1 MRETVMHAV
10 VSSAPSAQP
19 PAPRRAIAPT
29 PFFVGGCQK
38 SGTTWVQRLLDAHPE
53 VCCRGETHVADLL
66 MPCLLEAAKAYN
78 ARQERRETSA
88 GLAIH
93 LESTDVVT
101 TGASL
106 VQAIFA
112 RWLAD
117 RPIDAGLLKAIGDK
131 TPENALSFSTL
142 GRLFPRSR
150 FIHVVR
156 DGRDAAVS
164 GWAHLKRL
172 GDTGAGLD
180 VDARFPCFG
189 DYAEYF
195 AEHHWARFIRAA
207 HASAASMPDR
217 CLEVRYEDLHDE
229 PASEAARLFRFLGAT
244 MLDDA
249 TIARCVDA
257 ASFERLS
264 GGRSRGQTDTGSFFR
279 KGVVGDWRSTFD
291 DDALDRFE
299 RHAGDLLESLNYGR
313 ARATA

>member
-1 MRETVMHAV
+1 MHAGNT
-10 VSSAPSAQP
+10 PSPSP
-19 PAPRRAIAPT
+19 PARSAKRAIAPT

-88 GLAIH
+88 SLAIR
-93 LESTDVVT
+93 LENTDVVT

-117 RPIDAGLLKAIGDK
+117 PQVDPGLLKAIGDK

-164 GWAHLKRL
+164 GWAHLQRL
-172 GDTGAGLD
+172 GDAGAGLD
-180 VDARFPCFG
+180 IEARFPHFS

-207 HASAASMPDR
+207 RASAASMPDR
-217 CLEVRYEDLHDE
+217 CIEVRYEDLYDE
-229 PASEAARLFRFLGAT
+229 PAREAARLFRFLGAT

-249 TIARCVDA
+249 TIARCVEA

-264 GGRSRGQTDTGSFFR
+264 GGRSRGQTDIGSFFR
-279 KGVVGDWRSTFD
+279 KGVVGDWRSMFD
-291 DDALDRFE
+291 DEALDRFE
-299 RHAGDLLESLNYGR
+299 RHAGELLELLHYGR
-313 ARATA
+313 ARARV